1 MCSSRGYEIIKSLR
15 EKQWLRL
22 FEMSLSCFG
31 LWECFQMLVTILTV
45 AFNAEMTIAKTME
58 SVLNQTYSDIE
69 YIVIDGASKDK
80 TVEVAKKY
88 QKMFDDAPGRTL
100 TIISEPDK
108 GMYDGL
114 NKGARLAHGELV
126 GQINADDWYEPD
138 AVETMVRLFEKERY
152 DAAWGSIRI
161 KKKTG
166 DMIKHAH
173 IGKLWTTSGW
183 CHPGMFSRREILLEF
198 PYALESMY
206 DDFDYIT
213 AVHQAGKK
221 VITIDKVVSNFAFG
235 DGGQSTKKSL
245 KEVKRR
251 VGITYGIYK
260 KYGMSKGYWLY
271 RWAYEMAKYLVG

>member
-1 MCSSRGYEIIKSLR
+1 
-15 EKQWLRL
+15 
-22 FEMSLSCFG
+22 
-31 LWECFQMLVTILTV
+31 MLVTILTV
-45 AFNAEMTIAKTME
+45 AFNAEATIAKTME
-58 SVLNQTYSDIE
+58 SVLNQTYDDIE

-80 TVEVAKKY
+80 TVEVARKY
-88 QKMFDDAPGRTL
+88 QTAFDVAPGRKL
-100 TIISEPDK
+100 ILVSEPDK

-114 NKGARLAHGELV
+114 NKGARMAHGELV
-126 GQINADDWYEPD
+126 GQINADDWYELD
-138 AVETMVRLFEKERY
+138 AVETMVDFYKKEKY

-173 IGKLWTTSGW
+173 IRKLWTTSGW
-183 CHPGMFSRREILLEF
+183 CHPGMFSRREILLQF
-198 PYALESMY
+198 PYAMESMY

-213 AVHQAGKK
+213 AVRQAGKK
-221 VITIDKVVSNFAFG
+221 IMTIDKIVSNFAFG

-245 KEVKRR
+245 SEVKRR